1 MKEVKR
7 NERSILCSLSFG
19 LCVVSKLSN
28 DCIIMVTV
36 CLFFDAGEGGW
47 FVIVVALFFLNPVF
61 ITL

>member
-19 LCVVSKLSN
+19 LCVVSKLNN

-36 CLFFDAGEGGW
+36 CLFFDVGGGG
-47 FVIVVALFFLNPVF
+47 
-61 ITL
+61 